1 MPAFACS
8 QLDLWSVADA
18 NNHLFKLPTLVDM
31 LHELLAPYAE
41 LRLTPGAWC
50 AALRCHMLQ
59 YAGVK
64 ALCCLCGVR
73 DVRCCVLAVAGAIRG
88 AAPRAGWVV

>member
-1 MPAFACS
+1 MFL

-41 LRLTPGAWC
+41 LRLTPGALHNTLHDTLQR
-50 AALRCHMLQ
+50 AAVFTWWTC
-59 YAGVK
+59 
-64 ALCCLCGVR
+64 
-73 DVRCCVLAVAGAIRG
+73 IRWG
-88 AAPRAGWVV
+88 AASIPIAATKSSVFASR

>member
-1 MPAFACS
+1 VFSSCWSTFHQHRSNAHAICRCICLGL

-41 LRLTPGAWC
+41 LRLTPGG
-50 AALRCHMLQ
+50 L
-59 YAGVK
+59 
-64 ALCCLCGVR
+64 
-73 DVRCCVLAVAGAIRG
+73 
-88 AAPRAGWVV
+88 P